1 MKSNIVIS
9 GMGAITACGVGV
21 DPLWQAVVNNQ
32 SSIKPIGHQYN
43 LKNKIKIAAKIEN
56 FVHTDYFTRQTR
68 IDLFSAYA
76 AIATREAIADSK
88 ISQEELSDSRT
99 GIILGNG
106 FPAAESIYNF
116 ITKLNAESHS
126 NDVFTIPRAMT
137 NAAISYICIENKI
150 YGPSYPIGS
159 GCSAGNQAIGLAFQL
174 IRAGIIDRAIVGAT
188 EASLQPWVMR
198 AWEYMNAL
206 STTTIKPFSIDRDG
220 IVLGEGSGMLILER
234 ESDVLARG
242 VKPQAYI
249 LGYGTSN
256 DAFHLVQP
264 DNLGLIKSM
273 QSALEDSNLALGDIN
288 YINAHGTG
296 TKLNDKNEV
305 AGIRQIFGKYADSL
319 PISST
324 KPIHGHMLVAT
335 GAIEAIITIKSIQN
349 SFAPPTINFTT
360 ADPECDM
367 DVIPNTGRN
376 MNIDYALTSNFA
388 FGGINSS
395 LVIGK
400 Y

>member
-1 MKSNIVIS
+1 MKQNIVVS

-21 DPLWQAVVNNQ
+21 EPLWQAITNNQ
-32 SSIKPIGHQYN
+32 SAIKPIEHQYD
-43 LKNKIKIAAKIEN
+43 LKNKISIAAKIGN
-56 FVHTDYFTRQTR
+56 FVHTDYFSRQTR

-126 NDVFTIPRAMT
+126 NDIFTIPRAMT

-159 GCSAGNQAIGLAFQL
+159 GCSASNQAIGLAYQL
-174 IRAGIIDRAIVGAT
+174 IKSGILDRAIVGGT
-188 EASLQPWVMR
+188 EASLQPWVIR
-198 AWEYMNAL
+198 AWEYMNSL
-206 STTTIKPFSIDRDG
+206 TTDTIKPFSLDRDG
-220 IVLGEGSGMLILER
+220 IVLGEGSGMLIIER
-234 ESDVLARG
+234 EADVLARG
-242 VKPQAYI
+242 VTPHAYV

-256 DAFHLVQP
+256 DAHHLVQP
-264 DNLGLIKSM
+264 DNIGLIKSM
-273 QSALEDSNLALGDIN
+273 QCALEDSNLELCDIN

-305 AGIRQIFGKYADSL
+305 AGIKKVFGKYADLL

-324 KPIHGHMLVAT
+324 KPIYGHMLVAT
-335 GAIEAIITIKSIQN
+335 GGIEAIITIKAMQN
-349 SFAPPTINFTT
+349 SFAPPTLNYTLP
-360 ADPECDM
+360 DPECDM
-367 DVIPNTGRN
+367 DVIPNIGRK
-376 MNIDYALTSNFA
+376 MHISYAMTNNFA

-395 LVIGK
+395 LVLGK